1 MIREV
6 IVVEGKDDE
15 AAVKKA
21 VDAEVIITSGLGIE
35 EKTIERICHAQQRT
49 GVIIFTDPDFPGE
62 KIRKMISEKVP
73 GCKHAYL
80 PRKYSK
86 KGSDIGIEN
95 ATPEHIRKALSK
107 VQTEKS
113 GRGIFTM
120 EHLIDA
126 RLIMGDS
133 ARRRREK
140 MGDILGIGYGN
151 GKQFLKRLNHYQIT
165 MEEFQ
170 RALEMIEGRNT

>member
-1 MIREV
+1 
-6 IVVEGKDDE
+6 
-15 AAVKKA
+15 
-21 VDAEVIITSGLGIE
+21 
-35 EKTIERICHAQQRT
+35 
-49 GVIIFTDPDFPGE
+49 
-62 KIRKMISEKVP
+62 
-73 GCKHAYL
+73 
-80 PRKYSK
+80 
-86 KGSDIGIEN
+86 
-95 ATPEHIRKALSK
+95 
-107 VQTEKS
+107 
-113 GRGIFTM
+113 M

-126 RLIMGDS
+126 GLIMGDS